1 MGFDGTGRR
10 GPVGGR
16 ERAQCLLGHGD
27 GTAGCAGMHEATR
40 SYQEDWAAPN
50 GVEPPFCS
58 LSAATVVL
66 PPQDT
71 PTQVGQG
78 ATDARNEPSARVVL
92 RTGSRVCEQRAKRT
106 EQEHSGSSTVSF
118 TRKS

>member
-1 MGFDGTGRR
+1 MGFDGTGRC

-16 ERAQCLLGHGD
+16 ERAQCLPGHGD
-27 GTAGCAGMHEATR
+27 GAMGCAGVHEATR

-58 LSAATVVL
+58 LSAATVVR

-71 PTQVGQG
+71 PAQAGQG
-78 ATDARNEPSARVVL
+78 ATDAGKAPSARERL
-92 RTGSRVCEQRAKRT
+92 RTSKPGRELRAKRT
-106 EQEHSGSSTVSF
+106 VSS
-118 TRKS
+118 

>member
-16 ERAQCLLGHGD
+16 ERAQCLPGHDD

-40 SYQEDWAAPN
+40 SYQDDWAAPN

-58 LSAATVVL
+58 LSAAMVVR
-66 PPQDT
+66 PPPDT
-71 PTQVGQG
+71 PAQAGQG
-78 ATDARNEPSARVVL
+78 ATDARKAPSARVEL
-92 RTGSRVCEQRAKRT
+92 RTSRPGGEQRAK
-106 EQEHSGSSTVSF
+106 GTVAA
-118 TRKS
+118 

>member
-10 GPVGGR
+10 GSVGGR
-16 ERAQCLLGHGD
+16 ERAQCLPGHGD
-27 GTAGCAGMHEATR
+27 GTAGCAGVHEATR

-58 LSAATVVL
+58 LSAATVVR

-71 PTQVGQG
+71 PAQAGQG
-78 ATDARNEPSARVVL
+78 AADAGKAPSARVVL
-92 RTGSRVCEQRAKRT
+92 QTGGRGGEERAK
-106 EQEHSGSSTVSF
+106 GTVYA
-118 TRKS
+118 